1 MKFEYNIVFSK
12 RKTLGITVKGDNVT
26 VRAPYRTAK
35 SIIYKFLTDHE
46 EWVLRA
52 LEKQKIKA
60 AHSPKI
66 NPEEEQSLRK
76 AAKEYFNCK
85 TKEYADIMGLK
96 YGRIT
101 ITSAKTRF
109 GSCSNKGNICFSYRL
124 MAYPE
129 AAREYV
135 IVHEL
140 CHLVEMNHSKK
151 FYALVERYLPDYRE
165 RKKLLC

>member
-1 MKFEYNIVFSK
+1 MKFDYSIIYSG
-12 RKTLGITVKGDNVT
+12 RKTLGITVKGDEVI
-26 VRAPYRTAK
+26 VRAPYLAPK
-35 SIIYKFLTDHE
+35 NMIAKFLNEHE
-46 EWVLRA
+46 AWVLRA
-52 LEKQKIKA
+52 LEKQHKRA
-60 AHSPKI
+60 SER
-66 NPEEEQSLRK
+66 PEITPENETALRK
-76 AAKEYFNCK
+76 SAKVYFEIK
-85 TKEYADIMGLK
+85 TREFAESMGLK
-96 YGRIT
+96 YGRVT

-109 GSCSNKGNICFSYRL
+109 GSCSSKGNICFSYRL

-151 FYALVERYLPDYRE
+151 FYALVEHYLPDYKE